1 MKVQTI
7 WTQAVTAILAK
18 LNFEGS
24 PATAYRARFEA
35 IGTNETAF
43 NLFPHKID
51 CQYTEAA
58 QDAVKIDASFV
69 VRISIAATNNVDLA
83 LDPLVMWAWTMVR
96 LDPTLGGLVA
106 DTYVDNIEIGYL
118 DKSQSDKVCAD
129 MTIRVEMEVGR
140 DNPSINKISGSAL

>member
-1 MKVQTI
+1 
-7 WTQAVTAILAK
+7 
-18 LNFEGS
+18 
-24 PATAYRARFEA
+24 
-35 IGTNETAF
+35 
-43 NLFPHKID
+43 
-51 CQYTEAA
+51 
-58 QDAVKIDASFV
+58 
-69 VRISIAATNNVDLA
+69 LA